1 MCGCSGG
8 GSLARVAMRKDKP
21 CKGIKQYDASFNA
34 MLTYPNWR
42 VEKDF
47 DAFIPDYPLQCSK
60 GLVLSRR
67 VLRKKLALLVSFH
80 IHVRGELD
88 RCCRGSFAT
97 LLRHRIH
104 TRSRSVFSR
113 LYDVDQ
119 FH

>member
-1 MCGCSGG
+1 MNLCGYSGG
-8 GSLARVAMRKDKP
+8 GSLASVAMRKDKQ
-21 CKGIKQYDASFNA
+21 CRGISMMFNIIP
-34 MLTYPNWR
+34 TYPNWR
-42 VEKDF
+42 VDKDF

-80 IHVRGELD
+80 IHVRAELD
-88 RCCRGSFAT
+88 RCCRDSFAT
-97 LLRHRIH
+97 LSRHRIH
-104 TRSRSVFSR
+104 IRLHSVFSR